1 MSIRVI
7 AVILGTSIAGNVL
20 AQPPRKLPAS
30 LDNPAPERPAGPL
43 SPSEATRQRDAT
55 IKALKEDMRSFD
67 SSAVTVAQVDGR
79 WQLRASSEMLKNF
92 GTDRTAAF
100 EAARIIKDLRLNQM
114 GTVAGAQPEFEYWL
128 IDGKAP
134 RGANARLTIV
144 PISAKTLR
152 AESVGGTWVVSDGA
166 KALYDFGN
174 DADAAKRAAVI
185 FAKYGFNQVG
195 VVGSPR
201 PAMLYPLLDP
211 RQASADKVASAPA
224 SMPLAVAS
232 DVSRTSLL
240 LPGNGYA
247 GPKFAFDVK
256 RLDVARTAKGE
267 WTLTHSGDVIGRFG
281 GAETTARAAMKVL
294 QDAKPTE
301 MARIGDA
308 GIPLF
313 LVDGQAIHGE
323 PLTVTK
329 TTFRS
334 DRLKIQK
341 LRDTYWIFD
350 DTRPLLEV
358 GSQADAEMML
368 RTVKFFD
375 LKVLCMFGRP
385 ETGGLRLFTVGR

>member
-1 MSIRVI
+1 MKTQTIGVFLALWITASAI
-7 AVILGTSIAGNVL
+7 

-30 LDNPAPERPAGPL
+30 LDNPPPERPAGPL
-43 SPSEATRQRDAT
+43 SPSEAARQRDAT
-55 IKALKEDMRSFD
+55 IKALKEDIRTFD
-67 SSAVTVAQVDGR
+67 SATVTATQVEGR
-79 WQLRASSEMLKNF
+79 WQLRTATEMLKNF

-100 EAARIIKDLRLNQM
+100 EAARVIKDLRINQM
-114 GTVAGAQPEFEYWL
+114 GTVAGAQPDFEYWL

-134 RGANARLTIV
+134 RGANVRLTIV
-144 PISAKTLR
+144 PISARTIR
-152 AESVGGTWVVSDGA
+152 AESVGGSWVVTDGA
-166 KALYDFGN
+166 KGLYDFGN
-174 DADAAKRAAVI
+174 DADAAKRAATI
-185 FAKYGFNQVG
+185 FAKYGFNQIG

-211 RQASADKVASAPA
+211 RQASADKAAPLPA
-224 SMPLAVAS
+224 SMPLSVAS

-247 GPKFAFDVK
+247 GPKFAFDIK
-256 RLDVARTAKGE
+256 RLDVARSPKGE
-267 WTLTHSGDVIGRFG
+267 WTLTHSGDAIARFG
-281 GAETTARAAMKVL
+281 GSEATARSAMKVL

-313 LVDGQAIHGE
+313 LLEGQAIHGE
-323 PLTVTK
+323 PLSVTK
-329 TTFRS
+329 TPFRA

-341 LRDTYWIFD
+341 LRDTFWLFD

-358 GSQADAEMML
+358 GSQSDAETML
-368 RTVKFFD
+368 RVIRVYD

-385 ETGGLRLFTVGR
+385 ESGGLRLFTAGR